1 MSQQTKKAIFLDRD
15 GVINKEK
22 NHLHKIRE
30 FEFEKNALAGLK
42 AINFDQFLV
51 FLICNQAGVAK
62 GIHTLAD
69 FQKLDRWL
77 KNKLAKKNIRIKET
91 YFCPH
96 HPEAKIKKYRKKCH
110 CRKPGPG
117 MLLKAKKEFNLDL
130 NHSFLIGDK
139 TSDILAGKNA
149 GCMTILVQTG
159 YAGKDGL
166 FKVNPDY
173 TAEDLLSAIK
183 LINSKKF

>member
-1 MSQQTKKAIFLDRD
+1 
-15 GVINKEK
+15 
-22 NHLHKIRE
+22 
-30 FEFEKNALAGLK
+30 
-42 AINFDQFLV
+42 
-51 FLICNQAGVAK
+51 
-62 GIHTLAD
+62 
-69 FQKLDRWL
+69 
-77 KNKLAKKNIRIKET
+77 LAKKNIRIKET